1 MRALI
6 NSSME
11 DYLSTSVGPNTPD
24 LKQSAYSFDTPISF
38 ELGDR
43 MEIVERRLEK
53 AERMLTIGEELAKLK
68 QDLDEIRQ
76 AEWLRRLEDLEE
88 RVSKIEQNH
97 SSFLISLEAKVESNS
112 LKLDSMALPSL
123 SEELSQM
130 KQDLQQITMKTR
142 AEGLLKFEK
151 DFQTQLFSVCLTLE
165 EIASITHRTEVR
177 QQELETAFA
186 QLNTR
191 KRQGGAKEDYT
202 WSKKRL
208 QPTDNLE
215 DEEFFLKAV
224 STQ

>member
-1 MRALI
+1 MD
-6 NSSME
+6 

-24 LKQSAYSFDTPISF
+24 LKQSAYSLATPTSFDLS
-38 ELGDR
+38 DR

-53 AERMLTIGEELAKLK
+53 AERMLTIGEELAKLR

-88 RVSKIEQNH
+88 RVNKIEQNH
-97 SSFLISLEAKVESNS
+97 SSFLISLDAKVESNS
-112 LKLDSMALPSL
+112 LKLDSLALPSFN
-123 SEELSQM
+123 EELSQM
-130 KQDLQQITMKTR
+130 KQDLQQITMKTKS
-142 AEGLLKFEK
+142 ESWLKFEK

-165 EIASITHRTEVR
+165 EIASITHRTEMR
-177 QQELETAFA
+177 QEELETAFA
-186 QLNTR
+186 HSNTR
-191 KRQGGAKEDYT
+191 SRQRGVKEEST
-202 WSKKRL
+202 WSKKQL